1 MDEFL
6 PMVYVLSHKDF
17 GPIPTHGLGR
27 PHIRF
32 WASWVEKIKNFV
44 FKNTKGIRRPPP
56 VDPGY
61 VFFPRLQK

>member
-44 FKNTKGIRRPPP
+44 FKNTNLKFSHK
-56 VDPGY
+56 VSLY
-61 VFFPRLQK
+61 M